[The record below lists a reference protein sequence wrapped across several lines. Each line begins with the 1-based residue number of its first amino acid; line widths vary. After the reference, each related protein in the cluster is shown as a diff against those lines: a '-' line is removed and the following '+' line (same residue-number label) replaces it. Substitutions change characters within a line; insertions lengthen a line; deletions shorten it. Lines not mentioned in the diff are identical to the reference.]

1 MELLYDPALALLI
14 TYLKK
19 SETLIQ
25 KNISTPV
32 FIARLFTI
40 TKMWKQPKD
49 IYTMDIYYSATKKEK
64 ISPFVTIWIELE
76 NIMLSEI
83 SQSEKDKSHKIS
95 LICGT

>member
-25 KNISTPV
+25 KNISTPM

-40 TKMWKQPKD
+40 AKIWKQSECP
-49 IYTMDIYYSATKKEK
+49 SAGE
-64 ISPFVTIWIELE
+64 WI
-76 NIMLSEI
+76 
-83 SQSEKDKSHKIS
+83 
-95 LICGT
+95 